1 MPFIL
6 RIIYILFVLSSIK
19 STYGQSVTDS
29 LLNKYTKSKDVSA
42 RIENCKNLINQL
54 IYFDVKEAHKYLD
67 EAYTI
72 ANNSGSKKLQVEVQL
87 THYELLSY
95 ENKDDEA
102 VTLLLET
109 IDYCKDIDY
118 EIGMAHA
125 YNKLGATYLKISLL
139 DKAMDY
145 FHKANEVFEKT
156 NNLEGQKNT
165 LNNIGAVHYYQD
177 DLVQSISFFEQS
189 FEIEKK
195 LNDKEGMCTSLA
207 NVGAIYC
214 EMDPP
219 NFSKAEEKLLESL
232 QIAKEIKSP
241 TRLCTGFINLSYL
254 YLQSG
259 DLEKAEKYANDA
271 IMLSD
276 ASESNSS
283 KIIARDN
290 KREILIELND
300 FESALEVSL
309 EIETLIEDDY
319 SAENAKT
326 MAELEAVYQNK
337 EKQKENEILT
347 KKSELDQLEI
357 EYESQKSYYLLFGLL
372 GFAGIAGFAI
382 NRYYVSQKRKKVIEK
397 QKEEVEKQKELIIQQ
412 KHIVDEKN
420 QEISDSILYAQRI
433 QNAILPPID
442 LLNDKLKNGFLLFKP
457 KDTVSGD
464 FYWLQEIEGLLIF
477 AVADCTGHGV
487 PGAMVSVICN
497 NALNRSV
504 REYRLTDPGQILD
517 KTRELVIE
525 TFNLSDEN
533 VRDGMD
539 ISICALDTKS
549 LQLKWAGA
557 NNPLWIF
564 RKENNFT
571 LNNDSKQK
579 IEKIDPLTLLE
590 LQPTKQPIGN
600 YEHKEKFLTQEI
612 QLLKNDL
619 LIIFSDG
626 FADQFGGERGKKLKY
641 KPFKELIASLHD
653 MEMTSQ
659 KDQLETFFE
668 DWKGE
673 HEQIDDVCV
682 IGVKI

>member
-1 MPFIL
+1 MPFIQ
-6 RIIYILFVLSSIK
+6 RIIYLLFITFLLNLS
-19 STYGQSVTDS
+19 YGQSVTDS
-29 LLNKYTKSKDVSA
+29 LLIKYTQSVDVSSKV
-42 RIENCKNLINQL
+42 ENCNNLINQL
-54 IYFDVKEAHKYLD
+54 IYIDFKEAQKYLE
-67 EAYTI
+67 EAYEL
-72 ANNSGSKKLQVEVQL
+72 ANKSGSKKLLIEVQL

-95 ENKDDEA
+95 ESKDDDA
-102 VTLLLET
+102 VTLLLE
-109 IDYCKDIDY
+109 IIGVCKDIKY
-118 EIGMAHA
+118 SSGLAHA
-125 YNKLGATYLKISLL
+125 YNKLGATYLKISIL

-145 FHKANEVFEKT
+145 FKQANAVFEET
-156 NNLEGQKNT
+156 NNLEGQRNS
-165 LNNIGAVHYYQD
+165 LNNIGAVYYYQD
-177 DLVQSISFFEQS
+177 DLIQSISYFEQS

-195 LNDKEGMCTSLA
+195 LNNREGMCTSLG
-207 NVGAIYC
+207 NIGAIYC
-214 EMDPP
+214 EMTPP
-219 NFSKAEEKLLESL
+219 NYSKAEEKLLQSI
-232 QIAKEIKSP
+232 QIAKEIKSS
-241 TRLCTGFINLSYL
+241 TRICSSFINLSFL

-271 IMLSD
+271 IMLAD
-276 ASESNSS
+276 AGEDNSN

-290 KREILIELND
+290 KREILIKLND
-300 FESALEVSL
+300 FESALEISL

-319 SAENAKT
+319 SAENTKT

-372 GFAGIAGFAI
+372 GFAGIAAFAI
-382 NRYYVSQKRKKVIEK
+382 NRYFVSQKRKKVIEK
-397 QKEEVEKQKELIIQQ
+397 QKEEVENQKELIIQQ

-442 LLNDKLKNGFLLFKP
+442 LLNSKLKNGFLIFKP

-464 FYWLQEIEGLLIF
+464 FYWLQEIQGLLIF

-487 PGAMVSVICN
+487 PGAMVAVICN

-504 REYRLTDPGQILD
+504 REYGLVEPGQILD

-525 TFNLSDEN
+525 TFNLSGEN
-533 VRDGMD
+533 VKDGMD
-539 ISICALDTKS
+539 ISLCAFDSKS
-549 LQLKWAGA
+549 LVLKWSGA

-564 RKENNFT
+564 REEANFDP
-571 LNNDSKQK
+571 NNDYKQK
-579 IEKIDPLTLLE
+579 VEKIASLSLME

-600 YEHKEKFLTQEI
+600 YEHKENFVTQEV
-612 QLLKNDL
+612 QLLKDDL

-626 FADQFGGERGKKLKY
+626 YADQFGGDRGKKLKY
-641 KPFKELIASLHD
+641 KPFKELVASLYHK
-653 MEMTSQ
+653 EMTLQ
-659 KDQLETFFE
+659 KNQLEAFFE
-668 DWKGE
+668 EWKGD